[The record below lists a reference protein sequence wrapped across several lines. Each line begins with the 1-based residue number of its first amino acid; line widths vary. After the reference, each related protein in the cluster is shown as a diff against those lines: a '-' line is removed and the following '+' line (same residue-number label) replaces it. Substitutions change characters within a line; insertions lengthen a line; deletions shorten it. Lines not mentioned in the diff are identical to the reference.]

1 MPKNTSTKSKLLII
15 AQLLIRRSDEEHV
28 VTMQDI
34 INELNQY
41 GIVAERKSIYRDFD
55 TLRDF
60 GLDIQL
66 QKRPNGGWF
75 IGNRDFQL
83 PELKLL
89 VDAVQSSRFLTKR
102 KSDDLIR
109 KLEGLASVHQARQ
122 LQRQVYVD
130 RRIKTMNES
139 IFYNLDSLQ
148 TAVSECRKITF
159 KYFEYSPRKEKVY
172 RRNGLPYHLSPY
184 GLIYDSENYYVVGL
198 DEDRRD
204 VRHYRVDKMSDI
216 LVTDEQAPRNLAW
229 DPEGYTNRH
238 FGMFA
243 GQECA
248 LQLRCKNHFA
258 SVLLD
263 RFGRNIIMVPE
274 RNGEYF
280 TVTLDVVVSPAF
292 WGWLFG
298 LEDGVQIL
306 GPKWAIE
313 AYTKQMRH
321 MLELYRRPV
330 EVPQTDESAN
340 PVSMSGGQGTPASA
354 GAPTSAADT
363 PGPSGAQSR

>member
-1 MPKNTSTKSKLLII
+1 MAKNTSTKSKLLII

-55 TLRDF
+55 TLKDF

-66 QKRPNGGWF
+66 QKRPNSGWF
-75 IGNRDFQL
+75 IGSRDFQL

-148 TAVSECRKITF
+148 TAVSECKKITF
-159 KYFEYSPRKEKVY
+159 KYFEYSPRKEKMY
-172 RRNGLPYHLSPY
+172 RRNGFPYHLSPY

-258 SVLLD
+258 GVLLD

-306 GPKWAIE
+306 GPQWAID
-313 AYTKQMRH
+313 AYAGQMQH
-321 MLELYRRPV
+321 MLELYRS
-330 EVPQTDESAN
+330 SA
-340 PVSMSGGQGTPASA
+340 VAGQAADSAEPALASA
-354 GAPTSAADT
+354 SRGISGSAGVPTAAADA
-363 PGPSGAQSR
+363 PGLQGMPNR